1 MKIKLGIAPIA
12 WSNDD
17 MPELGGDTPIEQCL
31 EEASLA
37 GFTGIELGG
46 KFPRNPGITNFL
58 LDKYNLKMPGG
69 WYGSLLRN
77 RSVEEEWSAMQD
89 HLNLLKL
96 VKADVFVFADVSGSI
111 QGDQTRKLST
121 RPIVE
126 DDEFIK
132 YCKKINEISNR
143 LYDEGIPMSYHEH
156 MGTIIQTENDVDRF
170 MSHTNENTFLL
181 YDTGHLLFAQ
191 ANYERVLKNYIQ
203 KINHVHCKDIRKDI
217 LENSLEN
224 DLSFRESFLDGVFTV
239 PGDGCINY
247 EPLFKILY
255 ENNYEKWLIIEAE
268 QDPIKANP
276 LEYARIGY
284 KYLSSICKKV
294 DLEIVL

>member
-46 KFPRNPGITNFL
+46 KFPRNPGIINFL
-58 LDKYNLKMPGG
+58 LNKYNLKMPGG
-69 WYGSLLRN
+69 WYGSLLRR
-77 RSVEEEWSAMQD
+77 RSAKEEWDAMQD

-111 QGDQTRKLST
+111 QGDETKKLSS
-121 RPIVE
+121 RPSME
-126 DDEFIK
+126 KNEFEE

-143 LYDEGIPMSYHEH
+143 LNDSGIPISYHEH
-156 MGTIIQTENDVDRF
+156 MGTIIQTEQDVDRF
-170 MSHTNENTFLL
+170 LNSTNNNTYLL

-191 ANYERVLKNYIQ
+191 ADYQRILKNYIS
-203 KINHVHCKDIRKDI
+203 KINHIHCKDIRMNI
-217 LENSLEN
+217 LKQSLEQ
-224 DLSFRESFLDGVFTV
+224 DLSFRESFLKGVFTV
-239 PGDGCINY
+239 PGDGCIDY

-255 ENNYEKWLIIEAE
+255 DYKYNDWLIIEAE
-268 QDPIKANP
+268 QNPKKANP
-276 LEYARIGY
+276 LEYAKIGH
-284 KYLSSICKKV
+284 KYLSDCLSKIKY
-294 DLEIVL
+294 EF

>member
-31 EEASLA
+31 EEASSA

-58 LDKYNLKMPGG
+58 LNKYKLKMPGG
-69 WYGSLLRN
+69 WYGSLLRT
-77 RSVEEEWSAMQD
+77 RSAEDEWVAMQD

-96 VKADVFVFADVSGSI
+96 VNADVFVFADVSGSI
-111 QGDQTRKLST
+111 QGDQTKRLST
-121 RPIVE
+121 RPTMEDYEFVE
-126 DDEFIK
+126 
-132 YCKKINEISNR
+132 YCKKINDISNR
-143 LYDEGIPMSYHEH
+143 LSDEGIPMSYHEH

-170 MSHTNENTFLL
+170 MNNTNQNTFLL
-181 YDTGHLLFAQ
+181 YDTGHLLFAE
-191 ANYERVLKNYIQ
+191 ANYERVLKNYIS
-203 KINHVHCKDIRKDI
+203 KINHVHCKDIRQNI
-217 LENSLEN
+217 LENSLKN

-239 PGDGCINY
+239 PGDGCIDY

-255 ENNYEKWLIIEAE
+255 ENNYDKWLIIEAE
-268 QDPIKANP
+268 QDPKKANP
-276 LEYARIGY
+276 LEYAKIGY
-284 KYLSSICKKV
+284 TYLSKILKKI
-294 DLEIVL
+294 DYEF

>member
-17 MPELGGDTPIEQCL
+17 MPELGGDTPIEKCL

-77 RSVEEEWSAMQD
+77 RSVEEEWSSMQD

-96 VKADVFVFADVSGSI
+96 VNADVFVFADVSGSI
-111 QGDQTRKLST
+111 QGDQKRKLSS
-121 RPIVE
+121 RPYIE

-191 ANYERVLKNYIQ
+191 ANYERVLKNYVQ

-217 LENSLEN
+217 LENSLKN

-239 PGDGCINY
+239 PGDGCIDY
-247 EPLFKILY
+247 EPLFKILH

-268 QDPIKANP
+268 QDPKKANP
-276 LEYARIGY
+276 FEYAKIGY
-284 KYLSSICKKV
+284 NYLSKSLANTNYKH
-294 DLEIVL
+294 

>member
-1 MKIKLGIAPIA
+1 MKLKLGIAPIA

-58 LDKYNLKMPGG
+58 LKKYNLKMPGG
-69 WYGSLLRN
+69 WYGSLLRG
-77 RSVEEEWSAMQD
+77 RSANDEWAAMQD
-89 HLNLLKL
+89 HLNLLKM
-96 VKADVFVFADVSGSI
+96 VEADVFVFADVSGSI
-111 QGDQTRKLST
+111 QGDQSRKLST
-121 RPIVE
+121 RPNM
-126 DDEFIK
+126 DDEEFVE

-143 LYDEGIPMSYHEH
+143 LNNEGMPMSYHEH
-156 MGTIIQTENDVDRF
+156 MGTIIQTEHDVDRF
-170 MSHTNENTFLL
+170 MENTNDNTFLL

-191 ANYERVLKNYIQ
+191 ADYERVLKNYVT
-203 KINHVHCKDIRKDI
+203 KINHVHCKDIRKNI
-217 LENSLEN
+217 LENSLKN

-239 PGDGCINY
+239 PGDGCIDY

-255 ENNYEKWLIIEAE
+255 ENSYENWLIIEAE

-276 LEYARIGY
+276 LEYAKIGY
-284 KYLSSICKKV
+284 TYLTKCLESISY
-294 DLEIVL
+294 EH

>member
-31 EEASLA
+31 EEASSA

-69 WYGSLLRN
+69 WYGSLLRG
-77 RSVEEEWSAMQD
+77 RSAEDEWVAMQD

-96 VKADVFVFADVSGSI
+96 IKADVFVFADVSGSI
-111 QGDQTRKLST
+111 QGDQSRKLST
-121 RPIVE
+121 RPKM
-126 DDEFIK
+126 DGQEFIQ
-132 YCKKINEISNR
+132 YCKKINEISDR
-143 LYDEGIPMSYHEH
+143 LNDEGIPMSYHEH
-156 MGTIIQTENDVDRF
+156 MGTIIQTENDVDMF
-170 MSHTNENTFLL
+170 MENTNDNTFLL

-191 ANYERVLKNYIQ
+191 ANYERVLKNYIS
-203 KINHVHCKDIRKDI
+203 KINHIHCKDIRKNI

-239 PGDGCINY
+239 PGDGCIDY

-255 ENNYEKWLIIEAE
+255 ENSYENWLIIEAE

-276 LEYARIGY
+276 LEYAKIGY
-284 KYLSSICKKV
+284 TYLIKCLKSINY
-294 DLEIVL
+294 EY